1 MINVP
6 RVSSE
11 IWVRWRVRLGY
22 PVALISF
29 VLARPTPSS
38 LTIGTAIAALGL
50 LVRGTAAGHLCK
62 GERLAIWGPYAYTRN
77 PLDLG
82 SALLAA
88 GFIVASHSWSATAI
102 VLGYFALFYPAVMRR
117 EEQELRR
124 SYGAAFDDYAACVP
138 RFWPRLTR
146 AGSSGGATGPGVRF
160 SWECYSRNR
169 EYESLLG
176 SLAGIALLW
185 LRMHWRG

>member
-1 MINVP
+1 MINAP

-77 PLDLG
+77 PLYLG
-82 SALLAA
+82 STLLAA
-88 GFIVASHSWSATAI
+88 GFVVATHSWSATAI

-117 EEQELRR
+117 EEQEIRR
-124 SYGAAFDDYAACVP
+124 SYGAGLEHYAAP
-138 RFWPRLTR
+138 RSGFWPRLPR
-146 AGSSGGATGPGVRF
+146 AGKSGCATAP
-160 SWECYSRNR
+160 
-169 EYESLLG
+169 
-176 SLAGIALLW
+176 
-185 LRMHWRG
+185 

>member
-77 PLDLG
+77 PLYLG
-82 SALLAA
+82 STLLAA
-88 GFIVASHSWSATAI
+88 GFVVATHSWSATAI

-124 SYGAAFDDYAACVP
+124 SYGAAFVDYAARGP
-138 RFWPRLTR
+138 RLWPRLTR
-146 AGSSGGATGPGVRF
+146 AGRSGGATGPGVRF
-160 SWECYSRNR
+160 TWERYFRKC

-176 SLAGIALLW
+176 FLAGIAFLL
-185 LRMHWRG
+185 LRMHCRA